1 MIKTRLLWFLGVFF
15 SLCSLMIISTY
26 FLSSAKAQT
35 SPALDSVAKDMW
47 VTISSEYD
55 GYSFQ
60 VPADWYRKMGVTP
73 DRWYFLSDPMVAND
87 GSIHPINIPN
97 GLIKIDFGVETVA
110 NLLPEPEVR
119 SSVTDEMGQ
128 ATRDDLIPLLPSG
141 GTWMTVDSDVPTLLL
156 RADEKALVDGQGEGF
171 TKATSIYILGEQIIY
186 YFWIG
191 YVPPD
196 NGDTALT
203 DEYDKIIENLLGSF
217 IVDPKPP
224 AGWYP
229 VK

>member
-1 MIKTRLLWFLGVFF
+1 MIKVRLLWFWGVF
-15 SLCSLMIISTY
+15 SGLCLLMIISTY
-26 FLSSAKAQT
+26 SLSNAKAQT
-35 SPALDSVAKDMW
+35 SPTLDPMTEDVW

-73 DRWYFLSDPMVAND
+73 DRWYFLSDPLIANN
-87 GSIHPINIPN
+87 GSVHPTNIPN

-128 ATRDDLIPLLPSG
+128 ANRDDLIPLLPSG
-141 GTWMTVDSDVPTLLL
+141 TWATVDGDVPTLLL
-156 RADEKALVDGQGEGF
+156 RTDEKALIDGPGEGF
-171 TKATSIYILGEQIIY
+171 TKATSIYILGEQIVY
-186 YFWIG
+186 YFWVG

-196 NGDTALT
+196 NGDAALT
-203 DEYDKIIENLLGSF
+203 NEYDKVIGNLLESF